1 MRYHTVRVNV
11 RTAACFQVL
20 LKESEC
26 QCLEEIKELL
36 STLVLKFR
44 KSASTDFQVLFIR
57 LAIFFLLK
65 VVLISVRETEI
76 EGANN
81 CLFLT

>member
-1 MRYHTVRVNV
+1 MNALPHCARECENGRVFSG
-11 RTAACFQVL
+11 TI
-20 LKESEC
+20 E
-26 QCLEEIKELL
+26 ELL

-44 KSASTDFQVLFIR
+44 KSASTGFQVLFIR
-57 LAIFFLLK
+57 LAIFSLLK
-65 VVLISVRETEI
+65 VVLISVRETGI